1 MVMRA
6 RSQSQQPTRVCRR
19 SGSRAVAA
27 VKAVALLLSD
37 SGIAVFKIGSDEGVS
52 EGLDV
57 RWDVDSFTINP
68 TSRAVPRLTI

>member
-1 MVMRA
+1 
-6 RSQSQQPTRVCRR
+6 
-19 SGSRAVAA
+19 
-27 VKAVALLLSD
+27 LSD